1 MVCHGDAFSVAWR
14 IAPHAQG
21 WLGQPRPHRA
31 RASRASIES
40 TFEQSENVAI
50 TLASWVTESSEAR
63 GSVLLNCSL
72 SYLFRETSTITS
84 TLERSEERH
93 WSARLCASW
102 TTLPSL
108 SRSERRGNCFLSC
121 LFKSSGTIVSSFERS
136 ETSPVFLALLV
147 HHALACSEG
156 CGLQVRLYLRMLIH
170 FATVQGTDQEHHA
183 SFKKNTEEQA

>member
-1 MVCHGDAFSVAWR
+1 MVCHGDAFNVAWR
-14 IAPHAQG
+14 IAPRAQG
-21 WLGQPRPHRA
+21 RLGRPRPHRA

-50 TLASWVTESSEAR
+50 ALASWATESSEAR

-72 SYLFRETSTITS
+72 SYLFKETSTIAS

-93 WSARLCASW
+93 WPARLYASW
-102 TTLPSL
+102 TTLP
-108 SRSERRGNCFLSC
+108 RSERRGNCFLSC
-121 LFKSSGTIVSSFERS
+121 LFKSFGTIVSSFERS

-170 FATVQGTDQEHHA
+170 FNSGNSARNRPRA
-183 SFKKNTEEQA
+183 SCKLLKKY

>member
-1 MVCHGDAFSVAWR
+1 MIGPCAKDMVCHGDAFNVTWR

-21 WLGQPRPHRA
+21 RPRPHRA
-31 RASRASIES
+31 WISRASIES

-50 TLASWVTESSEAR
+50 ALAIWATKSSEAR

-72 SYLFRETSTITS
+72 SYLFKVTSTIAS

-93 WSARLCASW
+93 WPARLYASW

-108 SRSERRGNCFLSC
+108 SQSERRGNCFLSC

-147 HHALACSEG
+147 FHALANC
-156 CGLQVRLYLRMLIH
+156 LQWGVWPTGP
-170 FATVQGTDQEHHA
+170 FVSAHA
-183 SFKKNTEEQA
+183 HTF